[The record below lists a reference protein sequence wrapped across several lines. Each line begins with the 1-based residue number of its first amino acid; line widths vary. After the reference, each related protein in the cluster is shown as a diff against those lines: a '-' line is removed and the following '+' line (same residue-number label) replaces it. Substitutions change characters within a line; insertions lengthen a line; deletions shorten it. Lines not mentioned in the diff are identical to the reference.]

1 MVVVSEL
8 PDDAEGRGREKGSR
22 GRTTPPMVTIAG
34 KLGAAGAN
42 RLGID
47 RVHRLTLPQPAA
59 SPSSTGLLEEHRP

>member
-8 PDDAEGRGREKGSR
+8 PDDAEGRGRKKGSR

-34 KLGAAGAN
+34 KPGAAGAN